1 MGDEYSVGNF
11 LAQSYAQPK
20 IIRSEDHNPCADRHS
35 SVMTTQ
41 SAPKPAV
48 LATRVVIARP
58 GFLTPQI
65 DPAIA
70 PQLSLSIA
78 PHITN
83 GTSPKLYLVPTPQGL
98 PDEEIDPLYAPKPSA
113 LHELPAIRPMVEN
126 YVIGVMEIWSGR
138 RSALQLA
145 RSSHRLVYQKLLT
158 PPSLSSGTSAS
169 SNSAQIRGPSISTN
183 SSRGN
188 SPRIRKIYISQPIEG
203 VLEVTVTLRIGE
215 RVRSLSLR
223 FEGVDNRWLCTEF
236 TLL

>member
-1 MGDEYSVGNF
+1 MGDEYSVSNF

-20 IIRSEDHNPCADRHS
+20 IIRSEDHNACADRHS
-35 SVMTTQ
+35 SAMTTQ

-78 PHITN
+78 PHTIN

-113 LHELPAIRPMVEN
+113 LHELPAIQPMVEN
-126 YVIGVMEIWSGR
+126 YVIGVMAIWSGR

-158 PPSLSSGTSAS
+158 PPSSKS
-169 SNSAQIRGPSISTN
+169 

>member
-1 MGDEYSVGNF
+1 
-11 LAQSYAQPK
+11 
-20 IIRSEDHNPCADRHS
+20 
-35 SVMTTQ
+35 MTTQ
-41 SAPKPAV
+41 SAPIPAV

-83 GTSPKLYLVPTPQGL
+83 GTSSKLYLVPTPQGL
-98 PDEEIDPLYAPKPSA
+98 PDEEMDPLYAPKPSA
-113 LHELPAIRPMVEN
+113 LHELPAIQPMVEN

-158 PPSLSSGTSAS
+158 PPSFSSGTTVS
-169 SNSAQIRGPSISTN
+169 SNSAQVRCAANSTSSTS